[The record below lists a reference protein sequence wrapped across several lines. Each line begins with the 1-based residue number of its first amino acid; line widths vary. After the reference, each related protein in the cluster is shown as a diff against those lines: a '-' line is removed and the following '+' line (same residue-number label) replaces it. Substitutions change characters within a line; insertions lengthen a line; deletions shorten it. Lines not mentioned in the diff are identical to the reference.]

1 MKNLIAIDPGASGGI
16 AWADSDGNV
25 FAAKMPEGMT
35 GQADFMRGAVMNEK
49 IKTAI
54 LEKVGTYMPGN
65 SGPAAATFAR
75 HCGHLDAILYMLS
88 ISVIPVSPGVWM
100 KALGNLPK
108 DKKDRK
114 NAIKE
119 LMART
124 YPHLNVTLATAD
136 ALGLLTW
143 AIRKGI

>member
-16 AWADSDGNV
+16 AWANRDGIID
-25 FAAKMPEGMT
+25 AAKMPEGMT
-35 GQADFMRGAVMNEK
+35 AQADFIRRLWSMEYIR
-49 IKTAI
+49 TAI
-54 LEKVGTYMPGN
+54 LEKVGTYRKGN

-88 ISVIPVSPGVWM
+88 ISVMPVAPNVWM
-100 KALGNLPK
+100 KSLGNFPK
-108 DKKDRK
+108 EKKDRK